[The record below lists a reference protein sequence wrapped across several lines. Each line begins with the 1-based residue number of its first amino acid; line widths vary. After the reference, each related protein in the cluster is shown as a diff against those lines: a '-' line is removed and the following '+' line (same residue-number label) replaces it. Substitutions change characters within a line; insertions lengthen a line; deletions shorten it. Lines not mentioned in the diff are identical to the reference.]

1 MPNEAVSIVPLP
13 ALTSIAT
20 WSNSKPQVKCMGHVW
35 TGGRSWGTGIGRNGV
50 DPFFNRVG
58 WGGAVNDFLFFNG
71 QGGTQVMGLQ
81 KNTDATICFH
91 YSNYACIFHT

>member
-1 MPNEAVSIVPLP
+1 M
-13 ALTSIAT
+13 
-20 WSNSKPQVKCMGHVW
+20 
-35 TGGRSWGTGIGRNGV
+35 

-91 YSNYACIFHT
+91 YSNYACTFHT